1 MLATLPRYAGRCD
14 GSAAVHAP
22 KNLASERGSRS
33 VSSSALRYQRRRGKA
48 SHMPARKAA
57 ALTQSVLVRF
67 SRGNRSQRAPAAAK
81 GVPTAMRSLGDA
93 KQSCNSGR
101 HLICLRFGPGKDGWR
116 VVAYQLDHRPVP
128 SGVCFCVAAVHA
140 QGRRGVLA
148 RVDHQVDVA
157 LPELRK
163 PCGVDA
169 IQLVAVAKDTDNHR
183 AETSLLRPLAVGGR
197 ATRASETDA
206 RAHKGV
212 RIERHAVYL
221 RPTAERAV
229 VAATGNE

>member
-1 MLATLPRYAGRCD
+1 
-14 GSAAVHAP
+14 
-22 KNLASERGSRS
+22 
-33 VSSSALRYQRRRGKA
+33 
-48 SHMPARKAA
+48 MPARKAA
-57 ALTQSVLVRF
+57 ALTQSVFVRL

-101 HLICLRFGPGKDGWR
+101 RAAFFCLRFGPGKDGWR

-128 SGVCFCVAAVHA
+128 SGACLCVAAVHA

-157 LPELRK
+157 LPELRQ

-183 AETSLLRPLAVGGR
+183 AETGLLRPLAVGGR

-212 RIERHAVYL
+212 RMMVRIERHAV
-221 RPTAERAV
+221 
-229 VAATGNE
+229 

>member
-1 MLATLPRYAGRCD
+1 
-14 GSAAVHAP
+14 
-22 KNLASERGSRS
+22 
-33 VSSSALRYQRRRGKA
+33 
-48 SHMPARKAA
+48 MPARKAA
-57 ALTQSVLVRF
+57 ALTQSVFVRL

-81 GVPTAMRSLGDA
+81 GVLTAMRSLGDA

-101 HLICLRFGPGKDGWR
+101 RTAYLVCLRFGPGKDGWR

-128 SGVCFCVAAVHA
+128 SGACLCVATVHA

-157 LPELRK
+157 LPELRQ

-169 IQLVAVAKDTDNHR
+169 IQLVAVAKDTDYHR

-197 ATRASETDA
+197 ATRASEIDA

-212 RIERHAVYL
+212 RMERHAV
-221 RPTAERAV
+221 
-229 VAATGNE
+229 

>member
-1 MLATLPRYAGRCD
+1 
-14 GSAAVHAP
+14 
-22 KNLASERGSRS
+22 
-33 VSSSALRYQRRRGKA
+33 
-48 SHMPARKAA
+48 MPARKAA

-212 RIERHAVYL
+212 RIERHAVYCV
-221 RPTAERAV
+221 RPPSAPSWRPRGTTKSSNSGIATSITCLGRNARFSRALTLAFLPLFEMAV
-229 VAATGNE
+229 FAVPDRT